1 MNVPSA
7 KDVRRRRDHPWLAT
21 LLESL
26 DRRLRLKTG
35 VREYTRSPD
44 CVFRM
49 QVAASGFELTLS
61 DGTCV
66 RPGDRIINL
75 HLWNE
80 QVPPLPERGPSIA
93 WARRMKRAFDNSL
106 RELALHLA
114 ERRDLDD
121 VIAIC
126 GNMAFGTA
134 AQTDQVARIA
144 GRYGFERI
152 PMRGKL
158 SLGER
163 VRRFA
168 ENVFISLFVFARN
181 PATLRADTLSRDRTP
196 VCISRRTLQQRLE
209 RGGVAFSN

>member
-1 MNVPSA
+1 MQPTHAN
-7 KDVRRRRDHPWLAT
+7 DVTALERRLDHPWLAT

-26 DRRLRLKTG
+26 DRRLQLRQG
-35 VREYTRSPD
+35 VREFTCSPD

-49 QVAASGFELTLS
+49 QVAVSDFELTLS
-61 DGTCV
+61 DGTYV

-80 QVPPLPERGPSIA
+80 QIPSLPEQGPSMA
-93 WARRMKRAFDNSL
+93 WARQMKRAFDNSF

-126 GNMAFGTA
+126 GTMTFGTA
-134 AQTDQVARIA
+134 AQTDQLARIA

-152 PMRGKL
+152 PVRGKP
-158 SLGER
+158 SLGKR
-163 VRRFA
+163 VHRFA
-168 ENVFISLFVFARN
+168 ENVFISLFVFTRN

-196 VCISRRTLQQRLE
+196 VCLSRRTLQR
-209 RGGVAFSN
+209 RYGAAVA

>member
-1 MNVPSA
+1 MQPTHAN
-7 KDVRRRRDHPWLAT
+7 DVTALERRLDHPWLAT

-26 DRRLRLKTG
+26 DRRLQLRQG
-35 VREYTRSPD
+35 VREFTCSPD

-49 QVAASGFELTLS
+49 QVAVSDFELTLS

-80 QVPPLPERGPSIA
+80 QIPSLPEQGPSMA
-93 WARRMKRAFDNSL
+93 WARQMKRAFDNSF

-126 GNMAFGTA
+126 GTMAFGTA
-134 AQTDQVARIA
+134 AQTNQLARIA

-152 PMRGKL
+152 PVRGKP
-158 SLGER
+158 SLGKR
-163 VRRFA
+163 VHRFA
-168 ENVFISLFVFARN
+168 ENVFISLFVFTRN

-196 VCISRRTLQQRLE
+196 VCLSRRTLQR
-209 RGGVAFSN
+209 RYGAAVA